1 LLGPIDPTRPHD
13 EPQGG
18 YGLVKAGVNSE
29 TGERVCCKLSHLEY
43 EGSEAQRM
51 EIILQAGLKHPNIV
65 DLKDIVF
72 ERPAARP
79 KKQICMIMELLT
91 GGELMSEAVDVGGLP
106 EPRARALFR
115 QILLG
120 MAYCH
125 KRKLVHRDIKLENLL
140 LTADKTTVKIADFGL
155 AKNVSQVAA
164 KTVIGTAKYVA
175 PEMLAGAEYDGFKS
189 DMWSCGVCLYCMT
202 ECHFPFTKAGN
213 DSVGGHG
220 VHQTTAGNLR
230 LMQNMQ
236 KANYTLKTERSSEYR
251 AFLARLLCPNI
262 ADRYTAEEALMDPW
276 IVTAE
281 EPASLNRK
289 LLDAMDTSQLVVPT
303 EYTQEQW
310 MGKVKAV
317 MSMKGAAA
325 PEPEMDGEDTDEDAF

>member
-1 LLGPIDPTRPHD
+1 M
-13 EPQGG
+13 
-18 YGLVKAGVNSE
+18 KAGVNSE

-65 DLKDIVF
+65 DLKDIVY
-72 ERPAARP
+72 EKPAGRQ
-79 KKQICMIMELLT
+79 KQQMCMIMELLT
-91 GGELMSEAVDVGGLP
+91 GGELFSEVVDEGGLP

-140 LTADKTTVKIADFGL
+140 LTQDKMTVKIADFGL
-155 AKNVSQVAA
+155 AKNVSEDAA

-175 PEMLAGAEYDGFKS
+175 PEMLAGSEYDGFKS

-202 ECHFPFTKAGN
+202 ECRFPFTKAGN
-213 DSVGGHG
+213 DGVGGHG

-230 LMQNMQ
+230 LMQDLQ
-236 KANYTLKTERSSEYR
+236 KANYTLKDARSPEYR
-251 AFLARLLCPNI
+251 AFLARLLCPNV

-281 EPASLNRK
+281 EPASLNK
-289 LLDAMDTSQLVVPT
+289 ELLDAMDTSSLVVPT

-310 MGKVKAV
+310 MDRVKAV
-317 MSMKGAAA
+317 MSMKGGAAA
-325 PEPEMDGEDTDEDAF
+325 TEPEMGEEDEEEDAF